1 MFAFKK
7 KYFFIIETIKDLDL
21 KNIKKSKKF
30 IVIYRRK
37 YTQEDTSILA
47 KFRNEC
53 KTRSIKFYVANDYE
67 LAFKLKSDGIY
78 ISAYNKDLKYLNY
91 KNSKFDIIGSAHNI
105 KEINE
110 KIKQN
115 CTYIILSRLF
125 LVDYKKELKYLGL
138 NKFNQ
143 YSLIFKNLLPLGGIK
158 LSNLNKMKLINSNYI
173 CLLSEIKK
181 KPAIISRLF

>member
-1 MFAFKK
+1 MFIVKK
-7 KYFFIIETIKDLDL
+7 KYFLIIENTKDLNL
-21 KNIKKSKKF
+21 KNTKINKK
-30 IVIYRRK
+30 IIIIYRNKNKSEETEEIIR
-37 YTQEDTSILA
+37 
-47 KFRNEC
+47 FRRYC
-53 KTRSIKFYVANDYE
+53 KTKRFKFYVANDYE

-158 LSNLNKMKLINSNYI
+158 LSNLNKIKLVNSNYI